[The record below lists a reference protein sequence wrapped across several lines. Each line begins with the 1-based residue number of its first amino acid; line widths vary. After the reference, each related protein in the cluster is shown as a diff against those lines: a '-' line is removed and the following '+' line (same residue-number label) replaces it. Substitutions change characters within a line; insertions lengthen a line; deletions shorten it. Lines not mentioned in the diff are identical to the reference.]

1 MKDRSTTAEQTRS
14 AAGLHAY
21 FLLLDRG
28 DSVSPP
34 GSLPRPDRPPKAA
47 PSLIVR
53 IDFVR
58 ARLELSG
65 QLDRHTVHVLH
76 DAISTLLQTDTDRW
90 IIHVAG
96 LTGFDPT
103 GLRTIGATYRRA
115 RPPPLPPPRPAA
127 PRPPP
132 PGGPPPPPPPP
143 PGRPPPP
150 PAGRAGP
157 PPPPPPPPP
166 PRSRTPPPPPTG
178 SAPTPPDH
186 PPFFSS
192 IPRRPP

>member
-14 AAGLHAY
+14 AAGLHAC

-28 DSVSPP
+28 DSVSSP
-34 GSLPRPDRPPKAA
+34 GALPRPDRPPKAA

-65 QLDRHTVHVLH
+65 QLDRPTVHVLH
-76 DAISTLLQTDTDRW
+76 DAVSTLLQTDTDRW
-90 IIHVAG
+90 IINVAG

-103 GLRTIGATYRRA
+103 GLR
-115 RPPPLPPPRPAA
+115 PPPPPGGSPPRPGPPPSAPPPRGALAPPPRGA

-132 PGGPPPPPPPP
+132 PPPVGPPPPPL
-143 PGRPPPP
+143 
-150 PAGRAGP
+150 RA
-157 PPPPPPPPP
+157 PPPP
-166 PRSRTPPPPPTG
+166 PRPTHPAPPPDQN
-178 SAPTPPDH
+178 TPASPNRVRAQ
-186 PPFFSS
+186 PA
-192 IPRRPP
+192 

>member
-28 DSVSPP
+28 DSVSSP

-96 LTGFDPT
+96 LPGFDPT
-103 GLRTIGATYRRA
+103 GLRTIGATCRRA
-115 RPPPLPPPRPAA
+115 LRHRRQLALVGPSPLLQAALARLRLDHHVLASEQDTPASPNRVRA
-127 PRPPP
+127 Q
-132 PGGPPPPPPPP
+132 
-143 PGRPPPP
+143 
-150 PAGRAGP
+150 PA
-157 PPPPPPPPP
+157 
-166 PRSRTPPPPPTG
+166 
-178 SAPTPPDH
+178 
-186 PPFFSS
+186 
-192 IPRRPP
+192 